1 MPVVFR
7 DGGLRYFFFSNEGFR
22 ASRVTSTSKVAAGTP
37 KSGWSRTSPSLRAM
51 ALIRQNLRVS
61 CALSRNDDL

>member
-7 DGGLRYFFFSNEGFR
+7 DGGLRYFFFSNEGR
-22 ASRVTSTSKVAAGTP
+22 EPRHIHAKG
-37 KSGWSRTSPSLRAM
+37 GWSRTSPSLRAM